1 MRLRL
6 ALSAAA
12 LLLATMPAF
21 AAGLSGMGANI
32 FGNYFNFAKAN
43 LSDHPVTSIRA
54 GKLAIT
60 LQRTKLRDLQKAFG
74 GTIQTDGGA
83 TWLCYHDGDAA
94 SWFISN
100 ALGGQEFVMMVAVE
114 ATSRKPA
121 ECEAPGAAFA
131 TPVLNVP
138 GLGAKSADLKTS
150 LGVAASGSKLAFR
163 ADKPGGYTDKA
174 QYLGYVLKSGVVTGL
189 GVGETSI
196 PTTH

>member
-6 ALSAAA
+6 VLTAAA
-12 LLLATMPAF
+12 LLLAATPAV

-43 LSDHPVTSIRA
+43 LPDHPVTRISA

-60 LQRTKLRDLQKAFG
+60 LQRTRLRDLQKAFG
-74 GTIQTDGGA
+74 GTIQTGGGA
-83 TWLCYHDGDAA
+83 TWLCYHTGDAA

-100 ALGGQEFVMMVAVE
+100 ALGGQEFVMMVALE

-121 ECEAPGAAFA
+121 ECEAPNAAFA
-131 TPVLNVP
+131 TPGLNVP
-138 GLGAKSADLKTS
+138 GLGGKAADIKAA
-150 LGVAASGSKLAFR
+150 LGVAASGSTLAFR

-196 PTTH
+196 PTAH